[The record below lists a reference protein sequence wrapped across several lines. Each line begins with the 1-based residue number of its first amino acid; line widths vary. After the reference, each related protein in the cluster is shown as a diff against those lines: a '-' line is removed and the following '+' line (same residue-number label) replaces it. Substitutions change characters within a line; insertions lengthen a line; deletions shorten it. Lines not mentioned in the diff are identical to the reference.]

1 MEDPSNAP
9 KPDTPPELPP
19 PLKPSNILD
28 SIFRSDGPMPPA
40 SIGIRGL
47 AFFLDFILLLAFSLV
62 FVWKFTMP
70 QSHPGAL
77 HEMTEF
83 FRAFIDWMALIKTQ
97 PDATP
102 PEVSQSLKA
111 ALAHD
116 LNLRFIIMWVYF
128 GIGEAFFG
136 GSSLGKKLCCIRTVS
151 TVTLGTQPI
160 MTGIVRGGLKTL
172 TVFVIYPF
180 STPLALIGL
189 LFNKRS
195 QLVHDLASRTA
206 VIDERKVDLHS

>member
-1 MEDPSNAP
+1 MEDPSDAP
-9 KPDTPPELPP
+9 KPEKSSELPP
-19 PLKPSNILD
+19 PLKPSNVLD

-47 AFFLDFILLLAFSLV
+47 AFLLDFILLVIFSLV
-62 FVWKFTMP
+62 IIWKFAMP

-77 HEMTEF
+77 HEVTEWSK
-83 FRAFIDWMALIKTQ
+83 AFLDWLTLVKTQ
-97 PDATP
+97 SDATP

-111 ALAHD
+111 ALAYD
-116 LNLRFIIMWVYF
+116 LNLRFIIMWIYF
-128 GIGEAFFG
+128 GAGEAFFG
-136 GSSLGKKLCCIRTVS
+136 GSSLGKKLCCIRTIS
-151 TVTLGTQPI
+151 TVSLGTQPI

-180 STPLALIGL
+180 STPLALLGL

-195 QLVHDLASRTA
+195 QLVHDLVSRTA
-206 VIDERKVDLHS
+206 VIDERKVDFHT